1 MLVLVYILGKTPNN
15 LLDIGKDMDKPTG
28 RGKVFYDDQVYTRES
43 RLRKDTDKVYELEVQ
58 TKQIAAAEAQT
69 CEDNKVFHVLVK
81 ETDKELSNDEDAT
94 LFLLKQSND
103 TTLNFNV
110 SLNQSG
116 LGRYV
121 TSTNKT
127 GYSN

>member
-1 MLVLVYILGKTPNN
+1 MMIK
-15 LLDIGKDMDKPTG
+15 
-28 RGKVFYDDQVYTRES
+28 YTRES

-58 TKQIAAAEAQT
+58 TKQIAAGEAQT

>member
-1 MLVLVYILGKTPNN
+1 MMIK
-15 LLDIGKDMDKPTG
+15 
-28 RGKVFYDDQVYTRES
+28 YTRES